1 MNQVTATYKP
11 CGGCKTSPL
20 YQFDYGQEL
29 VFDGFDLPSA
39 FEVHFA
45 NEFEGEATT
54 QIASDNVVTIPDAYL
69 TSGANI
75 YAWIF
80 LHTGEND
87 GETVFHIEIPV
98 MERAEPTDDAP
109 TPVQQ
114 SAITEAIAALQTAVS
129 DAEDAVLDAQGYA
142 SDAEDYSTSAYGY
155 QMAAKGYARDAQG
168 YAAAASSSAAQILAV
183 GIVASDDGAGHVT
196 LTIGG

>member
-1 MNQVTATYKP
+1 MNQVTAIYKP
-11 CGGCKTSPL
+11 CGGCKTAPL

-29 VFDGFDLPSA
+29 VFEGFDLPSA

-98 MERAEPTDDAP
+98 MERAAPTDETP
-109 TPVQQ
+109 SPVQQ
-114 SAITEAIAALQTAVS
+114 SVIDETIAALQSAVS
-129 DAEDAVLDAQGYA
+129 EAQGYA
-142 SDAEDYSTSAYGY
+142 E
-155 QMAAKGYARDAQG
+155 AASS
-168 YAAAASSSAAQILAV
+168 AAASILNV